1 MIVLSET
8 LQIFTTICFQNTE
21 NMVHTVVTFRRLNI
35 TVTRA
40 WSGFNFSLI
49 YRGPDEYEEKDTGLF
64 VARVIPGGK

>member
-1 MIVLSET
+1 
-8 LQIFTTICFQNTE
+8 
-21 NMVHTVVTFRRLNI
+21 MVHTVVTFRRLNI